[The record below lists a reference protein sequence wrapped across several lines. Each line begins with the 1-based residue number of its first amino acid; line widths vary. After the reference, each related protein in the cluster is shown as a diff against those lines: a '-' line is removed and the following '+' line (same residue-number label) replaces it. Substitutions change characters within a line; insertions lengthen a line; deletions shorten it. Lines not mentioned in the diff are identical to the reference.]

1 MKLKINNGT
10 DIEVSD
16 EIFGCEYN
24 EGLVHQIVT
33 SHMNAGRQGTKA
45 QKTRAQVRGGG
56 KKPWK
61 QKGTGQARAGTT
73 RGPLWR
79 GGGVTFAAVPR
90 DFSQKIN
97 KKAYR
102 KGIKIILSE
111 LIRSDRFVVTNA
123 ISLPVPKTKEL
134 ITYLK
139 GLNLDNVLIVASG
152 DNDNLYKSAR
162 NLPNVAV
169 CDYTQVDP
177 VSLLSFD
184 KVLFT
189 TDALSKFTD
198 VLKEPRASAS
208 DK

>member
-1 MKLKINNGT
+1 MKVAVKGGSSV
-10 DIEVSD
+10 DVSD
-16 EIFGCEYN
+16 AIFGCEYN
-24 EGLVHQIVT
+24 EGLVHQLVT
-33 SHMNAGRQGTKA
+33 AYSAAGRQGSKA

-90 DFSQKIN
+90 DFTQKLN
-97 KKAYR
+97 KKMYR

-111 LIRSDRFVVTNA
+111 LLRQDRFVLTNA
-123 ISLPVPKTKEL
+123 INLPAPKTKEL
-134 ITYLK
+134 VGYLK
-139 GLNLDNVLIVASG
+139 GLNLDQVLIVSTGENTDLQLAS
-152 DNDNLYKSAR
+152 R

-169 CDYTQVDP
+169 CDYSQVDP
-177 VSLLSFD
+177 VSLLSFE

-189 TDALSKFTD
+189 VDALQKLEGD
-198 VLKEPRASAS
+198 LA
-208 DK
+208 

>member
-1 MKLKINNGT
+1 MKLQVIGGSP
-10 DIEVSD
+10 IELPD
-16 EIFGCEYN
+16 TIFNCEYN
-24 EGLVHQIVT
+24 EGLIHQIMT
-33 SHMNAGRQGTKA
+33 ACMNTARQGTKA

-90 DFSQKIN
+90 DFSQKVN
-97 KKAYR
+97 RKAYR

-111 LIRSDRFVVTNA
+111 LLRSDRFAVTNE
-123 ISLPVPKTKEL
+123 ISLPLPKTKEL
-134 ITYLK
+134 VTYLK
-139 GLNLDNVLIVASG
+139 GLNVDNVLIVSAG
-152 DNDNLYKSAR
+152 ANDNLYRSAR

-169 CDYTQVDP
+169 RDYQQVDP
-177 VSLLSFD
+177 VSLLSFE

-189 TDALSKFTD
+189 TDALQKFTD
-198 VLKEPRASAS
+198 MLKEPRASAS